1 MAFEGPLQD
10 RLLIRDLVGAYSDAA
25 FRGDVEAWLACWT
38 EDAVRS
44 FGGQETRGKAALRV
58 FWDQVWTT
66 IEKMAFF
73 SELGAVKV
81 AGDRASARCYTQEIL
96 FLKGRAGR
104 REVLGVYD
112 DELVRENGVWL
123 FARRDYKSFDD
134 GGIGGSGG

>member
-10 RLLIRDLVGAYSDAA
+10 RLLIRDLVDAYSDAT

-44 FGGQETRGKAALRV
+44 FGDHECRGKAALRA

-73 SELGAVKV
+73 CELGALEV
-81 AGDRASARCYTQEIL
+81 AGDRASGRCHTQEIL
-96 FLKGRAGR
+96 FLKGGADR
-104 REVLGVYD
+104 REVLGLYD
-112 DELVRENGVWL
+112 DQLVRENGFWL
-123 FARRDYKSFDD
+123 FARRDYRLFDD
-134 GGIGGSGG
+134 GGIGRPGG